1 MKVTRDMVDKD
12 LRGGMPPGL
21 ILALT
26 CLPVGGLHANPQS
39 DRRMVSDLVKYL
51 RKQHRTQESDEAF
64 RNRAPPLGSVR
75 LSNSA
80 LELVRQVRRT
90 MPEGHQI
97 AWIGWTK
104 ERQYKEPNDTNW
116 KNEGAGWV
124 LGAYARNQVP
134 PDVIDKVD
142 GVEIIFSADPPSS
155 LVGKTLD
162 VSDQNLFVRD

>member
-1 MKVTRDMVDKD
+1 MRSYRRTIVLV
-12 LRGGMPPGL
+12 
-21 ILALT
+21 LALT
-26 CLPVGGLHANPQS
+26 CLLVGGLHANPQS
-39 DRRMVSDLVKYL
+39 DRRTVSDLVKYL
-51 RKQHRTQESDEAF
+51 RKQHRTQGSDEAF

-80 LELVRQVRRT
+80 LALVKTFMRQMRRT

-97 AWIGWTK
+97 AWIGWAK
-104 ERQYKEPNDTNW
+104 ERQFKEPNDANW
-116 KNEGAGWV
+116 KSEGAGWV
-124 LGAYARNQVP
+124 LGSYARNQVP

-162 VSDQNLFVRD
+162 VSDREELFVRD

>member
-1 MKVTRDMVDKD
+1 MRSCRCTIVLV
-12 LRGGMPPGL
+12 
-21 ILALT
+21 LALT

-64 RNRAPPLGSVR
+64 RNGAPPLGSVR

-80 LELVRQVRRT
+80 LALVKTFMRQVRRT

-97 AWIGWTK
+97 AWIGWVK
-104 ERQYKEPNDTNW
+104 ERQSKKPNDTNW
-116 KNEGAGWV
+116 KSEGDGWV
-124 LGAYARNQVP
+124 LGSYARNQVP

-142 GVEIIFSADPPSS
+142 GVEIIFSAGPPSS

-162 VSDQNLFVRD
+162 VSDREELFVRD